1 MREDLRVTEKMCACG
16 RPLKVHVRHVRFGM
30 PDPVLDARDQD
41 RVNGAWLSHADGGS
55 SVMMRI
61 PGVGSFVRALLPVDL
76 TGGYT
81 VTFGVWV
88 GIDPDELQR
97 AFAVWWEPAYKDLR
111 LSGRLAN
118 AIGPWGLLAAS
129 VDWKSWTQRRPHTAS
144 PVPTRCWPRCFARNG
159 LTRISSPAFP
169 DYQELCEWRQP
180 GRCGRVQSR
189 SKAARIASVSAAS
202 CSVSKNPS

>member
-1 MREDLRVTEKMCACG
+1 MREDLPVTEKVCACG
-16 RPLKVHVRHVRFGM
+16 RPLEVHDRHVRFVK

-41 RVNGAWLSHADGGS
+41 RVNGAWLSHADAGS
-55 SVMMRI
+55 SVMMQI

-88 GIDPDELQR
+88 GVDPDELQR

-129 VDWKSWTQRRPHTAS
+129 VELEVLDPAQSPYCVASSDPMLAKVLRTQWPHEDLLAS
-144 PVPTRCWPRCFARNG
+144 LP
-159 LTRISSPAFP
+159 
-169 DYQELCEWRQP
+169 
-180 GRCGRVQSR
+180 
-189 SKAARIASVSAAS
+189 
-202 CSVSKNPS
+202 